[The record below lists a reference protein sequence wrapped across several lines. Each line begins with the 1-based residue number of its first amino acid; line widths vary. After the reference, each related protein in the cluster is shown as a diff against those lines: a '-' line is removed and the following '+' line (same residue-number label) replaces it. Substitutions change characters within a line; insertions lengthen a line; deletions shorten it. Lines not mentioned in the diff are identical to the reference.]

1 MSGCVFSDGWLSR
14 KLHKMVSEVPRRV
27 LALLVFLSLA
37 GCTTR
42 AERDAAFDS
51 QLRAMSDSS
60 EARLLGSMGRIPDN
74 SYQLEDGTKI
84 LQWRW
89 DTSYIDPGVPA
100 LYPRYGGW
108 GWGWGGGWWTPMGG
122 FPPTLVRQNCIV
134 EWTIVN
140 GSAKGYRWQG
150 NGCQKITP

>member
-1 MSGCVFSDGWLSR
+1 MPRLLPALFAMS
-14 KLHKMVSEVPRRV
+14 
-27 LALLVFLSLA
+27 LVA
-37 GCTTR
+37 GCATR
-42 AERDAAFDS
+42 AERDAAFDA
-51 QLRAMSDSS
+51 QLREMSNAP
-60 EARLLGSMGRIPDN
+60 EAQLLRSMGRIPDN
-74 SYQLEDGTKI
+74 SYQLEDGSKI

-89 DTSYIDPGVPA
+89 DTSYIDPGMPA

-134 EWTIVN
+134 EWTMV
-140 GSAKGYRWQG
+140 GAVAKGYRWQG

>member
-1 MSGCVFSDGWLSR
+1 
-14 KLHKMVSEVPRRV
+14 MVSEVPGRF
-27 LALLVFLSLA
+27 LALFFLLSLA
-37 GCTTR
+37 GCATR
-42 AERDAAFDS
+42 AEREAVFDN
-51 QLRAMSDSS
+51 QLREMSGAS

-89 DTSYIDPGVPA
+89 DTSYIDPGMPA

-108 GWGWGGGWWTPMGG
+108 GRGWGGGWWAPMGG

-134 EWTIVN
+134 EWTMES

-150 NGCQKITP
+150 TGCQKITA